1 MRNPVFHYGR
11 LNHCKWLL
19 PDAMHGSWIFCQT
32 ERVWIVFLQ
41 HNVLSKHSKTTVTC
55 PKIVIINKKGQFSL
69 TQSQKT
75 EYQFWTAQSQKSD
88 QSENLYISSQGEA
101 RNIKFG
107 HQVNLIQRVLLGTP
121 PQGVVMLL
129 THNHVILTNLFISIY
144 RRDTIIKFGQ

>member
-1 MRNPVFHYGR
+1 MA
-11 LNHCKWLL
+11 
-19 PDAMHGSWIFCQT
+19 DWIIANDFCQMLCMVP
-32 ERVWIVFLQ
+32 EFFVKQRVSIVFWQ

-55 PKIVIINKKGQFSL
+55 PKIVKINKKGQFSL
-69 TQSQKT
+69 TQSQKN

-107 HQVNLIQRVLLGTP
+107 HQVNLIRRVLLGTP
-121 PQGVVMLL
+121 PQEVVMLL